1 MLKLFGVFRSDFILV
16 SDITFAVVLHVFG
29 EARPYEGKRWK
40 NRPNLYQ
47 ICRSSYA
54 VLKIRQDKPMV

>member
-47 ICRSSYA
+47 FLQVFLCRTQNQT
-54 VLKIRQDKPMV
+54 R